1 MGRVSTQHG
10 SQSMRGWCLR
20 RRWRGRSKQQ
30 LNSELRYLEVG
41 GGVKKRQTPEMM
53 GFPLEPPR
61 VGGPF
66 QCRKLSPM
74 PREDVLE
81 VQEILAV

>member
-41 GGVKKRQTPEMM
+41 GGCEKKAD
-53 GFPLEPPR
+53 PR
-61 VGGPF
+61 DDGVSTGATKGWGTI
-66 QCRKLSPM
+66 S
-74 PREDVLE
+74 
-81 VQEILAV
+81 VQEAEPHAT